1 MRAPSGS
8 PRRVHAAFPLA
19 AVLGA
24 ILVAVLS
31 TPLRAGAESASVTA
45 GLYVNMVPDLTYLT
59 PLASI
64 TRGRLYAE
72 GRYQYEDLETGSV
85 WFGRTFEG
93 VVGGEGGDEFT
104 WWVAPLA
111 GGVFGRTRGFAP
123 GLNADLGWRE
133 FSFSTSAE
141 YLFNIEDGDE
151 SFFYSWSEWLY
162 TPRPP
167 FAAGLTVERSRLRA
181 LAGDVNVALTLY
193 AGYRNATVS
202 FYAFNVWDSDDDY
215 YMLGLGG
222 EF

>member
-1 MRAPSGS
+1 MRARSGS
-8 PRRVHAAFPLA
+8 PRRVHAAFLLA
-19 AVLGA
+19 AVLGSA
-24 ILVAVLS
+24 LTAAFPA
-31 TPLRAGAESASVTA
+31 TARADADAESITA

-93 VVGGEGGDEFT
+93 EVGGEGGDELT

-123 GLNADLGWRE
+123 GLNADLGWRR

-141 YLFNIEDGDE
+141 YLFDIEDGDE

-167 FAAGLTVERSRLRA
+167 FAAGITIERNRLRA
-181 LAGDVNVALTLY
+181 LAGDVNAALTLY
-193 AGYRNATVS
+193 TGYRNATFS

-215 YMLGLGG
+215 YMIGLGG

>member
-1 MRAPSGS
+1 MASAS
-8 PRRVHAAFPLA
+8 IRRDVLFSALACAF
-19 AVLGA
+19 LGA
-24 ILVAVLS
+24 LLPA
-31 TPLRAGAESASVTA
+31 PLRAAPEETSISA

-59 PLASI
+59 PLASV
-64 TRGRLYAE
+64 TRGGLYAE

-85 WFGRTFEG
+85 WFGRTFAG
-93 VVGGEGGDEFT
+93 QVGDEDGDELT
-104 WWVAPLA
+104 WWLAPVA

-123 GLNADLGWRE
+123 GLNADLGWRR

-141 YLFNIEDGDE
+141 YLFDIKDGDA
-151 SFFYSWSEWLY
+151 SFFYCWSEWLY

-167 FAAGLTVERSRLRA
+167 FAAGLTVERNRQRD
-181 LAGDVNVALTLY
+181 LAGDVNLALT
-193 AGYRNATVS
+193 ASTSRRNATFS